1 MNYVNSNQSDGVG
14 NRINIDYDVIFSNIQ
29 NNIYE
34 DGKYYVTSGV
44 AVYNS
49 EDEVLHS
56 LDAYAVL
63 MTFILPD

>member
-34 DGKYYVTSGV
+34 DGKYYVSSGV

-49 EDEVLHS
+49 EDEVFHS